1 MIVTIPPRLQSF
13 CGRFGEALSEARRAA
28 LAWLLAGFLLTRERR
43 TQSALGRGVLSEERK
58 PSSVS
63 RRMRRGSFRTR
74 DMVRAEMK
82 RQIARELARAGGK
95 PETWFL
101 AIDGVASKRGGR
113 TKVEN
118 AVQYKEKQRGKKGR
132 STKAEVFFREL
143 KSDLGLSD
151 YRGTGFRAFERHVDL
166 VLLSFMLLEEMRVQE
181 MEDIRYLR
189 GPRSVR
195 VCSPVPAPDAHRA
208 RAAPAGAVSL
218 RRQVRGPPADAAHGV
233 GPRVR
238 LRPAGAGTAPGRA
251 VGYAMKG
258 EDTARAGWPRE
269 ALPGDPSRPRALEG
283 TAAARPRVRSARPA
297 ERARGD
303 EDPRRDRSRGAG
315 GRRRNAGAPAAA
327 ARARLTAR
335 PPRCQESGE
344 RQLSNIGCS
353 QEMARTRSP
362 VKRRELAGLRTL
374 GMKARLAR
382 EAHAADV
389 SWIMQLVEA
398 RKGRGHLKRL
408 LPSLALAA

>member
-1 MIVTIPPRLQSF
+1 VTISRKAEAPRLGVTIPEVIKTSGHYEEGALLMIVTIPPRLQSF

-151 YRGTGFRAFERHVDL
+151 YRGTEFRAFERHVDL

-181 MEDIRYLR
+181 M
-189 GPRSVR
+189 
-195 VCSPVPAPDAHRA
+195 
-208 RAAPAGAVSL
+208 
-218 RRQVRGPPADAAHGV
+218 
-233 GPRVR
+233 
-238 LRPAGAGTAPGRA
+238 
-251 VGYAMKG
+251 
-258 EDTARAGWPRE
+258 
-269 ALPGDPSRPRALEG
+269 
-283 TAAARPRVRSARPA
+283 
-297 ERARGD
+297 
-303 EDPRRDRSRGAG
+303 
-315 GRRRNAGAPAAA
+315 
-327 ARARLTAR
+327 
-335 PPRCQESGE
+335 
-344 RQLSNIGCS
+344 
-353 QEMARTRSP
+353 ARTRSP
-362 VKRRELAGLRTL
+362 VKRRELAGLRTS